1 MTLKQREQAF
11 VQLGL
16 FINRHFSNQWL
27 PKEERFHND
36 LLKLTSI
43 AFSYNGWFTPEN
55 VAQALKGLAFML
67 EEKSVADFSK
77 NITEPKDPKIVAV
90 IMAGN
95 IPAVGFHDMLCVL
108 LGGHNLSLIHI

>member
-43 AFSYNGWFTPEN
+43 AFSYNGWFTPES

-67 EEKSVADFSK
+67 EEKALPNFLKTLQNLK
-77 NITEPKDPKIVAV
+77 NQKR
-90 IMAGN
+90 
-95 IPAVGFHDMLCVL
+95 
-108 LGGHNLSLIHI
+108 

>member
-36 LLKLTSI
+36 LIKLTAI
-43 AFSYNGWFTPEN
+43 ALFIQWMVYTRKRESSFKRFSAYAGR
-55 VAQALKGLAFML
+55 
-67 EEKSVADFSK
+67 EK
-77 NITEPKDPKIVAV
+77 
-90 IMAGN
+90 
-95 IPAVGFHDMLCVL
+95 CC
-108 LGGHNLSLIHI
+108 

>member
-36 LLKLTSI
+36 LT
-43 AFSYNGWFTPEN
+43 
-55 VAQALKGLAFML
+55 
-67 EEKSVADFSK
+67 
-77 NITEPKDPKIVAV
+77 KINLNCFFLQWLVYSRKRCSSFKRLSAY
-90 IMAGN
+90 AGRKK
-95 IPAVGFHDMLCVL
+95 CC
-108 LGGHNLSLIHI
+108 